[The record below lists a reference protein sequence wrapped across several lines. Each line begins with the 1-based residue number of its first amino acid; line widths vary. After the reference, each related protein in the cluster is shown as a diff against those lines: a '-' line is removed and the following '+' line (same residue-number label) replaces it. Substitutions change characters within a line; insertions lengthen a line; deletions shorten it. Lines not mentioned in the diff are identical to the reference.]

1 MFTWL
6 IVGIAV
12 TTFFAVKIIR
22 SAEADDRE
30 RKLSRR
36 RS

>member
-6 IVGIAV
+6 IVGLAV

-22 SAEADDRE
+22 SAEADDKS
-30 RKLSRR
+30 RKQSRR
-36 RS
+36 S